1 MTTTPDLPR
10 GEALQ
15 VSLTVNDLQTSLHWY
30 VDVVGFQA
38 DRRIER
44 DGKLRGVAL
53 SAGAV
58 RITINQDD
66 GAKGKGR
73 PKGVGFSLQISTTQ
87 DVDALA
93 RAISQRGGTLVTEPA
108 NMPWGARIFRLQ
120 DPDGVAW
127 VISKP
132 LAASPS

>member
-1 MTTTPDLPR
+1 MTPNSDLPR
-10 GEALQ
+10 GESLQ
-15 VSLTVNDLQTSLHWY
+15 VSLTVNDLQASLHWY

-53 SAGAV
+53 SAGAA
-58 RITINQDD
+58 RIIINQDD
-66 GAKGKGR
+66 GAKGKDR

-93 RAISQRGGTLVTEPA
+93 RAIKKRGGTLVTEPA
-108 NMPWGARIFRLQ
+108 DMPWGARIFRLQ

-127 VISKP
+127 VISKV
-132 LAASPS
+132 LAA

>member
-1 MTTTPDLPR
+1 MTTSTDLPR
-10 GEALQ
+10 GESLQ
-15 VSLTVNDLQTSLHWY
+15 VSLSVNDLQSSLHWY
-30 VDVVGFQA
+30 VDVVGFTA

-53 SAGAV
+53 SAGGA
-58 RITINQDD
+58 RIIINQDD

-93 RAISQRGGTLVTEPA
+93 RAIRQRGGTLAAEPA
-108 NMPWGARIFRLQ
+108 DMPWGARIFRLQ

-127 VISKP
+127 VISKAS
-132 LAASPS
+132 AA

>member
-1 MTTTPDLPR
+1 MTTKSDLPR
-10 GEALQ
+10 GAALQ
-15 VSLTVNDLQTSLHWY
+15 VSLTVNDLQASLHWY
-30 VDVVGFQA
+30 VDVVGFTE

-44 DGKLRGVAL
+44 DGALRGVAL
-53 SAGAV
+53 SAGGV
-58 RITINQDD
+58 RIIINQDD

-93 RAISQRGGTLVTEPA
+93 RAITQRGGTLASEPA
-108 NMPWGARIFRLQ
+108 DMPWGARIFRLQ

-132 LAASPS
+132 ITGSPS